1 MKNLMQMLRDNA
13 AGERKPLNLV
23 RAEGSSDATLYV
35 YDVIDAWWGVNAQD
49 MAKAI
54 AGLDATNTLHLRIN
68 SPGGDVFEARAIA
81 NSIRQFGGKTI
92 AHIDSLAASAAT
104 TVALACDEVEIA
116 GDGFF
121 MIHNAWTFAYG
132 NKEDLAQSIVLLTQ
146 IDAGIVADYAK
157 RTGQT
162 TDQIETWMKDETWF
176 TADQAVEYGFAD
188 RLMAAPEKSDKAEN
202 HSAAKTWN
210 LAAYG
215 NAPKALTEPPKP
227 AEPLITTEQ
236 LAEAAQNRA
245 RRMRL
250 LALA

>member
-13 AGERKPLNLV
+13 ATERKPLNVV
-23 RAEGSSDATLYV
+23 RAEGSTEATMYV

-49 MAKAI
+49 VAKAV
-54 AGLDATNTLHLRIN
+54 AGLDDSTTLHLRIN

-81 NSIRQFGGKTI
+81 TAIRQFKGKTV
-92 AHIDSLAASAAT
+92 AHIDALAASAAT

-116 GDGFF
+116 ADGFF
-121 MIHNAWTFAYG
+121 MIHNAWTYAYG
-132 NKEDLAQSIVLLTQ
+132 NKDDLAQTISLLTQ

-157 RTGQT
+157 RTGQK
-162 TDQIETWMKDETWF
+162 TDQIETWMADETWF
-176 TADQAVEYGFAD
+176 TADQAVEYGFAN
-188 RLMAAPEKSDKAEN
+188 RLMADPEKTEN
-202 HSAAKTWN
+202 AARGKTWN
-210 LAAYG
+210 LAAFS

-227 AEPLITTEQ
+227 APQVDPEQ
-236 LAEAAQNRA
+236 LAVAAENRA

>member
-13 AGERKPLNLV
+13 ATERKPLNVV
-23 RAEGSSDATLYV
+23 RAEGSSDVTLYV

-49 MAKAI
+49 VAKAVS
-54 AGLDATNTLHLRIN
+54 GLDPDTTLHLRIN
-68 SPGGDVFEARAIA
+68 SPGGDVFEARAISNA
-81 NSIRQFGGKTI
+81 IRQFKGKTI
-92 AHIDSLAASAAT
+92 AHIDALAASAAT

-116 GDGFF
+116 GDAFF
-121 MIHNAWTFAYG
+121 MIHNAWTYAYG
-132 NKEDLAQSIVLLTQ
+132 NKDDLAQTISLLTQ

-157 RTGQT
+157 RTGQKS
-162 TDQIETWMKDETWF
+162 DQVETWMADETWF

-188 RLMAAPEKSDKAEN
+188 RLMAAPEKAEN
-202 HSAAKTWN
+202 AASRKAWN
-210 LAAYG
+210 LAAFA

-227 AEPLITTEQ
+227 VPQVDPEQ
-236 LAEAAQNRA
+236 LASAAENRT